1 MTTAPTGG
9 HVLVARL
16 DSVGDILLAGPA
28 VRAVAASARKV
39 TMLVGRGRGAVARLL
54 PGVDDVLEHDAPWV
68 VPDPGPL
75 DPVAVDAL
83 VAAVRAAQIDAAL
96 VLTSFHQ
103 SPLPLALLLRLAG
116 VGWVGAIS
124 DDYPGSLLDL
134 RHRMPEPGFRE
145 RQRGEPTGGR
155 GGSSPLTTE
164 PEPGFRERQR
174 GEPTGGRGGS
184 SPLMTEPDPPES
196 ERALSLARAAGFE
209 LAGPAHLA
217 VRRPLPDVSALVGQG
232 PYVVYHPGAD
242 APARR
247 PGAEHSRALVA
258 ALVGAG
264 HRVVVTGSS
273 GESTLTGFVAGGQ
286 ALDLTG
292 AVDLAGLAAVLEG
305 AEVVVAPNTG
315 PAHLAAAVGTPVVSL
330 FAPVV
335 PAGRWAPYGVPV
347 VLLGDPAAPCRLTR
361 ARHCPV
367 PGHPCLD
374 GVAPAAV
381 VAAVA
386 QLLAHPSADAA
397 RPVAS
402 ARPQEADRVRS

>member
-1 MTTAPTGG
+1 MTAPQGG

-16 DSVGDILLAGPA
+16 DSVGDILLTGPA
-28 VRAVAASARKV
+28 VRAVAASADKV
-39 TMLVGRGRGAVARLL
+39 TMLVGRGRTAVARLL
-54 PGVDDVLEHDAPWV
+54 PGVDDVLEYDAPWIV
-68 VPDPGPL
+68 ADPGPL
-75 DPVAVDAL
+75 DPAAVDAL
-83 VAAVRAAQIDAAL
+83 VTAVRAAEVDAAL
-96 VLTSFHQ
+96 IFTSFHQ
-103 SPLPLALLLRLAG
+103 SPLPLALLLRLAR

-134 RHRMPEPGFRE
+134 RHRMPGFHERE
-145 RQRGEPTGGR
+145 
-155 GGSSPLTTE
+155 
-164 PEPGFRERQR
+164 R

-184 SPLMTEPDPPES
+184 SPLMTEPDVPES
-196 ERALSLARAAGFE
+196 ERALSLARAAGFD
-209 LAGPAHLA
+209 LPGPARLA
-217 VRRPLPDVSALVGQG
+217 VREPLPDVTALVGEG

-258 ALVGAG
+258 ALVEAG
-264 HRVVVTGSS
+264 HRVVVTGSPA
-273 GESTLTGFVAGGQ
+273 ESTLTGFVANGL
-286 ALDLTG
+286 ALDLAG
-292 AVDLAGLAAVLEG
+292 AVDLAGLAALLAG

-335 PAGRWAPYGVPV
+335 PPERWAPYGVPV
-347 VLLGDPAAPCRLTR
+347 VLLGDQDASCRLTR

-374 GVAPAAV
+374 GIDPDAV

-386 QLLAHPSADAA
+386 RLRQAPSAGPREAVPA
-397 RPVAS
+397 RPREV
-402 ARPQEADRVRS
+402 DHV